1 MNKEQYLS
9 KLKKMLPTDESN
21 EIINDFEEH
30 FATGMAEG
38 KTEQEIIES
47 LGDPVDIAKEYG
59 YDESKDGKMSVGSRI
74 VGLIGLLFFDILIG
88 VSIILTLF
96 SIWLALWTVVLG
108 LVVSGIA
115 AILGMF
121 FIALP
126 WYILLF
132 GGISVLALAVLMG
145 IGMIYLTIYS
155 FKGLVWFAN
164 LHIKMVTGE

>member
-9 KLKKMLPTDESN
+9 KLKKMLPPDESS

-30 FATGMAEG
+30 FATGLADG

-47 LGDPVDIAKEYG
+47 LGNPVDIAKEYG
-59 YDESKDGKMSVGSRI
+59 YDESKDNQLSMGSRI
-74 VGLIGLLFFDILIG
+74 IGLIGLVFFDILIG
-88 VSIILTLF
+88 ASVVITLA
-96 SIWLALWTVVLG
+96 SIWLALWSVVIA
-108 LVVSGIA
+108 LVVTGVA
-115 AILGMF
+115 AILGIF

-132 GGISVLALAVLMG
+132 GGIAVLALAVLMG
-145 IGMIYLTIYS
+145 IGMIYISIYS
-155 FKGLVWFAN
+155 FKGLVWFAK